1 MSKGDLYRKGV
12 AMAQTH
18 ADASRD
24 GGGRSGFDRCSL
36 SQLAMQLV
44 QAHGGTGAIRFCR
57 VASRED
63 LAGACNF
70 IDVAELPAGASV
82 GRHRHREDQ
91 EEFYLVLSGEGR
103 LWRDGEVL
111 TIQGGD
117 LIRNRPGGEHE
128 LENPGPEPLR
138 IFVFELEVR

>member
-1 MSKGDLYRKGV
+1 MSKGDVYRKGV
-12 AMAQTH
+12 AMAQAH
-18 ADASRD
+18 ADASLY
-24 GGGRSGFDRCSL
+24 GGGGAGFDRCNL

-57 VASRED
+57 VASREG

-70 IDVAELPAGASV
+70 IDVELAAGSSV
-82 GRHRHREDQ
+82 GRHRHREIQ

-103 LWRDGEVL
+103 RWRDGEVL
-111 TIQGGD
+111 TIRGGD
-117 LIRNRPGGEHE
+117 LIRNRPGGEHG

-138 IFVFELEVR
+138 LFVFELEVQ